1 MWPFIAGF
9 VNEFSSCAVNYS
21 WQVHV
26 LQKLAAV
33 IRHGHYRTDP
43 SVIMEEHHGTVTDS
57 LTFISHVHLNCWPE
71 DVNGTTVGCRSNAL
85 SRVTECHRLDLSALL
100 VVSVPRSIGSTA
112 AVQSTALPHLHCPVI
127 RTCCKVSLIIAHTNS
142 ATNNKC
148 IGCWTEGATYV
159 FAALT
164 ELKLVGVE
172 FNDPLDTI

>member
-1 MWPFIAGF
+1 M
-9 VNEFSSCAVNYS
+9 SSVLVLWTTVGKFTYYRS
-21 WQVHV
+21 WQQWYGMVTTELIH
-26 LQKLAAV
+26 
-33 IRHGHYRTDP
+33 P
-43 SVIMEEHHGTVTDS
+43 SLWKNAME

-100 VVSVPRSIGSTA
+100 VISVPRSIGSTA

-159 FAALT
+159 FATLI
-164 ELKLVGVE
+164 EWVKVGWSRV
-172 FNDPLDTI
+172 